1 MSSIATSL
9 QPVPRRQY
17 VSTGN
22 FTGKFFT
29 YEKDA
34 VVNGVQTY
42 ILNDVAG
49 TYLKGAILRENGRKL
64 IKGVN
69 PGDSNGQLVDG
80 SGNSYTYL
88 VGVINT
94 TANPNVAGFIDPNCS
109 LFAPFNTDKPYFL
122 DSPDEVVDVTTNPD
136 SQAIGA
142 PVYTNGDITTTA
154 GDITATAGRV
164 TAGGSF
170 IRYRSI
176 MTYGGDSNV
185 DLATD
190 AQGVNKLIGNVIVDN
205 IGTTNRSLTLPAT
218 SNIVSTC
225 GGVIGYSFDFIA
237 WNSGASNLTITPA
250 TNTTIIGS
258 PVLTAAVARFTGV
271 VTSNSPTPALT
282 IYRA

>member
-1 MSSIATSL
+1 MSSIAASL

-22 FTGKFFT
+22 FTGKFFA

-34 VVNGVQTY
+34 IVNGVQTY

-69 PGDSNGQLVDG
+69 PGDSNGDLVDG
-80 SGNSYTYL
+80 TGNKYTYL

-94 TANPNVAGFIDPNCS
+94 SADPNVAGFIDPNCS

-154 GDITATAGRV
+154 GNLVIGTGRLTVGAKVAGQTTLVAGTKAITVSGVTTSSLAFVSIVNAIPGAGNATVSHKAVCTTDTITITALVAAG
-164 TAGGSF
+164 T
-170 IRYRSI
+170 IN
-176 MTYGGDSNV
+176 NV
-185 DLATD
+185 DLSV
-190 AQGVNKLIGNVIVDN
+190 VNW
-205 IGTTNRSLTLPAT
+205 
-218 SNIVSTC
+218 
-225 GGVIGYSFDFIA
+225 F
-237 WNSGASNLTITPA
+237 
-250 TNTTIIGS
+250 
-258 PVLTAAVARFTGV
+258 V
-271 VTSNSPTPALT
+271 VN
-282 IYRA
+282 

>member
-1 MSSIATSL
+1 MSSIAASL

-22 FTGKFFT
+22 FTGHFFA

-69 PGDSNGQLVDG
+69 PGDSNGDLVDG
-80 SGNSYTYL
+80 TGKIYTYL

-94 TANPNVAGFIDPNCS
+94 TADPNVAGFIDPNCS

-142 PVYTNGDITTTA
+142 PVYTHGDITTTGGNLVIGTGRLTVGANVA
-154 GDITATAGRV
+154 GQTTLVAGTKAITVTGLTTASLAFVSVVSAVPGAGNLTVSHRAVCTTNTITITALVAAG
-164 TAGGSF
+164 T
-170 IRYRSI
+170 I
-176 MTYGGDSNV
+176 NNL
-185 DLATD
+185 DLSV
-190 AQGVNKLIGNVIVDN
+190 VNW
-205 IGTTNRSLTLPAT
+205 
-218 SNIVSTC
+218 
-225 GGVIGYSFDFIA
+225 F
-237 WNSGASNLTITPA
+237 
-250 TNTTIIGS
+250 
-258 PVLTAAVARFTGV
+258 V
-271 VTSNSPTPALT
+271 VN
-282 IYRA
+282 

>member
-1 MSSIATSL
+1 MSSIAASL

-22 FTGKFFT
+22 FTGHFFA

-69 PGDSNGQLVDG
+69 PGDSNGELVDG
-80 SGNSYTYL
+80 AGKIYTYL

-94 TANPNVAGFIDPNCS
+94 TADPNVAGFIDPNCS

-142 PVYTNGDITTTA
+142 PVYTHGDITTTA
-154 GDITATAGRV
+154 GNLV
-164 TAGGSF
+164 
-170 IRYRSI
+170 
-176 MTYGGDSNV
+176 
-185 DLATD
+185 
-190 AQGVNKLIGNVIVDN
+190 
-205 IGTTNRSLTLPAT
+205 IGTGRLTVGANVAGQTTL
-218 SNIVSTC
+218 V
-225 GGVIGYSFDFIA
+225 GGA
-237 WNSGASNLTITPA
+237 KAITV
-250 TNTTIIGS
+250 TG
-258 PVLTAAVARFTGV
+258 LTAASLAFVSV
-271 VTSNSPTPALT
+271 VSAVPGAGNLTVSHRAVCTADTITITALLANGNANTADTSVVNWFVVN
-282 IYRA
+282 

>member
-1 MSSIATSL
+1 MSSIAASL

-22 FTGKFFT
+22 FTGHFFA

-69 PGDSNGQLVDG
+69 PGDSNGDLVDG
-80 SGNSYTYL
+80 TGKIYTYL

-94 TANPNVAGFIDPNCS
+94 TADPNVAGFIDPNCS

-142 PVYTNGDITTTA
+142 PVYTHGDITTTA
-154 GDITATAGRV
+154 GNLVIGTGRLTVGAKVAGQTTLVAGTKAITVSGVTTSSLAFVSIVNAIPGAGNATVSHKAVCTTDTITITALVAAG
-164 TAGGSF
+164 T
-170 IRYRSI
+170 IN
-176 MTYGGDSNV
+176 NV
-185 DLATD
+185 DLSV
-190 AQGVNKLIGNVIVDN
+190 VNW
-205 IGTTNRSLTLPAT
+205 
-218 SNIVSTC
+218 
-225 GGVIGYSFDFIA
+225 F
-237 WNSGASNLTITPA
+237 
-250 TNTTIIGS
+250 
-258 PVLTAAVARFTGV
+258 V
-271 VTSNSPTPALT
+271 VN
-282 IYRA
+282 

>member
-1 MSSIATSL
+1 MSSIAASL

-17 VSTGN
+17 VATGT

-69 PGDSNGQLVDG
+69 PGDSNGELVDG
-80 SGNSYTYL
+80 AGNSYTYL

-94 TANPNVAGFIDPNCS
+94 TADPNVAGFIDPNCS

-122 DSPDEVVDVTTNPD
+122 DSPDEAVDVTTNPD

-154 GDITATAGRV
+154 GNLVIGTGRLTVGAKVAGQTTLVAGTKAITVTGLTTASLAFVSLVSSVPGAGSLTVSHRAVCTTDTITITALVAAG
-164 TAGGSF
+164 TP
-170 IRYRSI
+170 
-176 MTYGGDSNV
+176 NNL
-185 DLATD
+185 DLSV
-190 AQGVNKLIGNVIVDN
+190 VNW
-205 IGTTNRSLTLPAT
+205 
-218 SNIVSTC
+218 
-225 GGVIGYSFDFIA
+225 F
-237 WNSGASNLTITPA
+237 
-250 TNTTIIGS
+250 
-258 PVLTAAVARFTGV
+258 V
-271 VTSNSPTPALT
+271 VN
-282 IYRA
+282 